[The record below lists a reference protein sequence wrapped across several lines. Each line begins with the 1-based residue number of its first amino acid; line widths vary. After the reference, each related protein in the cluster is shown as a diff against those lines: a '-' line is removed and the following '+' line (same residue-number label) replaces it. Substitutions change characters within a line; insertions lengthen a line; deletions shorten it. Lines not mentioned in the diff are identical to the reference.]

1 MKHLSTL
8 LAAAAMALLGG
19 CANMQS
25 HDARVSGAQA
35 AAESGSVAAALQQLE
50 ASATTESAKKELLY
64 NLERGELL
72 RLAKRYPD
80 STAAYLL
87 ADEQVKAWE
96 ETAKTSPDKLLG
108 MAGAALVSERL
119 KAYEGQ
125 DYEKVMLT
133 TRLALN
139 RIAVGDWDNA
149 RVDVKRT
156 HEREAVI
163 AELRAKELVAAEEE
177 AKKNGAKSGGRELNG
192 YPVETLDDP
201 AVLALKNG
209 YQNALSHYLS
219 GFLYEVLNEPG
230 LAAPGYRKAIE
241 LNPNAPV
248 LDEGLRGLDQRTS
261 FTHRRRQKMTDVLFL
276 IESGS
281 APARKPVSFTVPV
294 PTGRGVVGVSISYP
308 VIQAS
313 NSPYINTVTVGNTP
327 IKTQPVVDFNVMARR
342 ALRDEMPG
350 MVVRTVS
357 RAIAKGVVQDQAQKR
372 LGLLGGLVAVVAT
385 SATEQADDRM
395 WRMLPERVYVARAYL
410 PPGTH
415 KVSIDGRELPEPV
428 VIDGQYAVV
437 PVRAYTNNL
446 VMGDVAS
453 FGKLAATAVAAPE
466 PVKPVETTTAT
477 RVTTTTGK
485 GARNAKPATATAPAP
500 APAKA
505 AATPAAAAPAAAP
518 ATAPA
523 PAAAPAANKPA
534 AKPAGGVPLK
544 TSATQ

>member
-8 LAAAAMALLGG
+8 LAAAAMALLAG

-466 PVKPVETTTAT
+466 PVKPVETTTT

-485 GARNAKPATATAPAP
+485 GARNAKPAPAPAKASATPAAAPAATPAP
-500 APAKA
+500 APAA
-505 AATPAAAAPAAAP
+505 G
-518 ATAPA
+518 
-523 PAAAPAANKPA
+523 PAANKPA

-544 TSATQ
+544 ASATQ

>member
-8 LAAAAMALLGG
+8 LAAAAMALLAG

-50 ASATTESAKKELLY
+50 ASATTDSAKKELLY

-80 STAAYLL
+80 STAAYML

-119 KAYEGQ
+119 KTYEGQ

-163 AELRAKELVAAEEE
+163 AELRAKELAAAEEE

-241 LNPNAPV
+241 LNANAPV

-276 IESGS
+276 IEAGS

-350 MVVRTVS
+350 MVVRTIS
-357 RAIAKGVVQDQAQKR
+357 RAIAKGVVQDQAQKH

-446 VMGDVAS
+446 VVGDVAS
-453 FGKLAATAVAAPE
+453 FGKLAAVAMAEPE
-466 PVKPVETTTAT
+466 PVKPVDVTTT
-477 RVTTTTGK
+477 RVTKTTGK
-485 GARNAKPATATAPAP
+485 GARNTKPTPT
-500 APAKA
+500 KA
-505 AATPAAAAPAAAP
+505 AATPAAPAATP
-518 ATAPA
+518 TTA

-544 TSATQ
+544 ASATQ